1 MEVYKTEQIRNVV
14 LLGHG
19 GSGKTTLAEALAY
32 HTKAIARMG
41 KVAEGTTIS
50 DYDKEEIKRGFS
62 IRASVVPIE
71 WSGLKINLLDA
82 PGYFDF
88 VGQAEEAMSVA
99 DAAVIVING
108 KAGVEVGTRKAWD
121 ICERRKIPCIFFV
134 TNMDDPNADYIKIVE
149 ELKKMYG
156 KKVAPFHLPFY
167 ENDKFTGFVNVV
179 KMGARRFNED
189 GTYVEMDEIP
199 AGLKGDLDE
208 VRNMILEAV
217 AESDEKLMDKYFNGE
232 EFTQE
237 EISGALRK
245 SVIEH
250 DIIPV
255 QMGSGTLTYGCNM
268 LLQSFMK
275 YFPAPD
281 KSAVFKKGINKKTG
295 EEVLADK
302 DPAKPV
308 SAYVFKTIMDPFVG
322 KYSLV
327 KVCTGTLNSGDI
339 VYNVTKEVEEK
350 LQKLYVMRG
359 KDLIEVKA
367 LESGDIG
374 AIGKLTAT
382 RTGDSLSTREWPIE
396 YHPTTMSKPQEYMRY
411 KAKTKG
417 EEDKVAQALV
427 KLCIE
432 DLTLKTV
439 NDEENRQM
447 LIYGV
452 GMQQLE
458 IAASILAERYKV
470 EIELS
475 KPKFAYRETIT
486 KKVEKIQGKH
496 KKQSGGHGQ
505 YGDVIMDF
513 EPADTGDKAYIF
525 EEKVFG
531 GSVPKNFFPAVEKG
545 IQDSLIKG
553 PLAAYPVVGIKATLV
568 DGSYHPVDSSEMAFK
583 TAAMLAF
590 RTGFM
595 AARPVLLEPI
605 ESLKITIPDKFTG
618 DIMGDLNKRR
628 GRIMGMNPVAGGKQV
643 IEAEIPSSEL
653 YGYSTDLRSM
663 TGGMGDYEH
672 EFIRYEQAPADV
684 QQREVEKR
692 ASKVE
697 QIET

>member
-1 MEVYKTEQIRNVV
+1 MDVYKTEQIRNVV

-19 GSGKTTLAEALAY
+19 GSGKTTLAEALAF
-32 HTKAIARMG
+32 HTKAVSRMG
-41 KVAEGTTIS
+41 KVAEGNTIS

-62 IRASVVPIE
+62 VRASVIPIE
-71 WSGLKINLLDA
+71 WEGLKINLLDA

-108 KAGVEVGTRKAWD
+108 KAGIEVGTRKAWD

-134 TNMDDPNADYIKIVE
+134 TNMDDPNADYIRIVNDLK
-149 ELKKMYG
+149 ELYG
-156 KKVAPFHLPFY
+156 KKIAPFHLPTY

-179 KMGARRFNED
+179 KMGARKFNPD
-189 GTYVEMDEIP
+189 GTYTDTEIP
-199 AGLKGDLDE
+199 AGVKGDLDE

-217 AESDEKLMDKYFNGE
+217 AESDEELMDKYFNGE

-255 QMGSGTLTYGCNM
+255 QMGSGVLTYGCNM
-268 LLQSFMK
+268 LLQSFQK
-275 YFPAPD
+275 YFPSPE
-281 KSAVFKKGINKKTG
+281 KSAVFKKGVNKKTG
-295 EEVLADK
+295 EEVQADK
-302 DPAKPV
+302 DNSKPV
-308 SAYVFKTIMDPFVG
+308 SATVFKTIMDPFVG

-327 KVCTGTLNSGDI
+327 KVCTGILKAGDV
-339 VYNVTKEVEEK
+339 VYNVTKDVEEK

-359 KDLIEVKA
+359 KELIEVPE
-367 LESGDIG
+367 LDSGDIG
-374 AIGKLTAT
+374 AIGKLSST
-382 RTGDSLSTREWPIE
+382 RTGDTLSTRECPIE

-417 EEDKVAQALV
+417 EEDKIAQGLQ

-432 DLTLKTV
+432 DLTLRMV

-447 LIYGV
+447 LLYGI

-458 IAASILAERYKV
+458 ITASMLKEKYKV

-486 KKVEKIQGKH
+486 RKVEHIQGKH

-513 EPADTGDKAYIF
+513 EPLEDQTKPYEF
-525 EEKVFG
+525 YEQVFG

-545 IQDSLIKG
+545 IQESVIKG

-583 TAAMLAF
+583 TASMLAF
-590 RTGFM
+590 RDGFM
-595 AARPVLLEPI
+595 KAKPVLLEPI
-605 ESLKITIPDKFTG
+605 ESLKITVPDKFTG

-643 IEAEIPSSEL
+643 IEAEIPASEL

-672 EFIRYEQAPADV
+672 EFVRYEQAPSDV
-684 QQREVEKR
+684 QQREIEKR
-692 ASKVE
+692 ASKID
-697 QIET
+697 QIEA